1 MMSKKSPLVRAAL
14 RTMTDALAAVSLVS
28 LTIFTVM
35 GFGAGL
41 VWLFH
46 GGSFPHWHV
55 GLVGYALFGVFFVVP
70 LLFLILLLVSVLV
83 SGFLD
88 HLEEIR
94 QEDSD
99 SYP

>member
-1 MMSKKSPLVRAAL
+1 
-14 RTMTDALAAVSLVS
+14 
-28 LTIFTVM
+28 
-35 GFGAGL
+35 
-41 VWLFH
+41 
-46 GGSFPHWHV
+46 V

>member
-1 MMSKKSPLVRAAL
+1 MMSKKSPLIRAAL
-14 RTMTDALAAVSLVS
+14 RTITGALAAAFFVS

>member
-1 MMSKKSPLVRAAL
+1 MRSGRCWQKGIPVLQGEEDVK
-14 RTMTDALAAVSLVS
+14 
-28 LTIFTVM
+28 IFAVM

-55 GLVGYALFGVFFVVP
+55 GLVGYALFGVFFVMP

-99 SYP
+99 SYL